1 MVIAGGYLVY
11 LGVKLM
17 MDIVNDKINSSPL
30 IMICAI
36 FFMAAGA
43 LAVIFYVR
51 LMLKQNKADA
61 EANEDAEEEN
71 EDTEEIEAAENNQEE
86 DSGEAEEK
94 EASPE
99 TTVEDETKIGE

>member
-61 EANEDAEEEN
+61 EANEDTEDT
-71 EDTEEIEAAENNQEE
+71 EDTEE
-86 DSGEAEEK
+86 DEAEEK

>member
-1 MVIAGGYLVY
+1 MSNKSRSGLMVIAGGYLVY
-11 LGVKLM
+11 LGIKLM
-17 MDIVNDKINSSPL
+17 MDIVNGDVDSSPL

-61 EANEDAEEEN
+61 EANEDTEEN
-71 EDTEEIEAAENNQEE
+71 EAE
-86 DSGEAEEK
+86 DVGEAEEN

-99 TTVEDETKIGE
+99 TTVEDESKIEE